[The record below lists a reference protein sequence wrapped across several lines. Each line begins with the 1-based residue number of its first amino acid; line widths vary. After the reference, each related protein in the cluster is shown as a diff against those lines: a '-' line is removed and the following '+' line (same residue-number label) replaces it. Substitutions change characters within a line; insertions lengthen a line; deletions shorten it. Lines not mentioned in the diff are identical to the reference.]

1 MSFDIFK
8 TCASGMY
15 AQKTKMDTI
24 AANMANINTTRK
36 DDGSI
41 GPYVKKTVTFKA
53 IYDNQTTPRDDIAF
67 PSGANQVRFNS
78 ESGNLSLRGGISY
91 DQNKIAKGVE
101 VQTIEESKNPYKTVY
116 DPSHPD
122 ADEEGFVTLPNINIV
137 EEMVNMI
144 SASKAYEANATI
156 VETTKNMISTALKI

>member
-41 GPYVKKTVTFKA
+41 GPYIKKTVTFRA
-53 IYDNQTTPRDDIAF
+53 IYDNQTTPRNDIAF
-67 PSGANQVRFNS
+67 PSGNNKVRFNN
-78 ESGNLSLRGGISY
+78 ENGDLLLQGGISY
-91 DQNKIAKGVE
+91 DQNKISKGVE
-101 VQTIEESKNPYKTVY
+101 VQCIEESKNPYKTVY

-122 ADEEGFVTLPNINIV
+122 ADEEGFVILPNINIV

-144 SASKAYEANATI
+144 QASKAYEASATI
-156 VETTKNMISTALKI
+156 AETTKNMISTALKI

>member
-36 DDGSI
+36 DDGSF
-41 GPYVKKTVTFKA
+41 GPYIKKTVTFKA
-53 IYDNQTTPRDDIAF
+53 IYDNELNPSNDIGF
-67 PSGANQVRFNS
+67 PQGTHKAQFNS
-78 ESGNLSLRGGISY
+78 ETGNLSLNGGISF
-91 DQNKIAKGVE
+91 DQNRIAKGVE
-101 VQTIEESKNPYKTVY
+101 VQTIEEAKNPYKTVY

-144 SASKAYEANATI
+144 QASKAYEANATI
-156 VETTKNMISTALKI
+156 AETTKNMISTALKI

>member
-1 MSFDIFK
+1 
-8 TCASGMY
+8 MY

-41 GPYVKKTVTFKA
+41 GPYIKKTVTFKA
-53 IYDNQTTPRDDIAF
+53 IYDDKTTPRDDIAF
-67 PSGANQVRFNS
+67 PNGANQVRFNS
-78 ESGNLSLRGGISY
+78 ESGNLSLQGGISY

-156 VETTKNMISTALKI
+156 AETTKNMISTALKI

>member
-41 GPYVKKTVTFKA
+41 GPYIKKTVTFRA
-53 IYDNQTTPRDDIAF
+53 IYDNQTTPRNDIAF
-67 PSGANQVRFNS
+67 PSGNNQVRFNN
-78 ESGNLSLRGGISY
+78 ENGDLLLQGGISY
-91 DQNKIAKGVE
+91 DQNKISKGVE
-101 VQTIEESKNPYKTVY
+101 VQYIEESKNPYKTVY

-122 ADEEGFVTLPNINIV
+122 ADEEGFVILPNINIV

-144 SASKAYEANATI
+144 QASKAYEASATI
-156 VETTKNMISTALKI
+156 AETTKNMISTALKI

>member
-41 GPYVKKTVTFKA
+41 GPYIKKTVTFRA
-53 IYDNQTTPRDDIAF
+53 IYDNQTTPRNDIAF
-67 PSGANQVRFNS
+67 PSGNNQVRFNN
-78 ESGNLSLRGGISY
+78 ENGDLLLQGGISY
-91 DQNKIAKGVE
+91 DQNKISKGVE
-101 VQTIEESKNPYKTVY
+101 VQCIEESKNPYKTVY

-122 ADEEGFVTLPNINIV
+122 ADEEGFVILPNINIV

-144 SASKAYEANATI
+144 QASKAYEASANIA
-156 VETTKNMISTALKI
+156 ETTKNMISTALKI

>member
-41 GPYVKKTVTFKA
+41 GPYIKKTVTFRA
-53 IYDNQTTPRDDIAF
+53 IYDNQTTPRNDIAF
-67 PSGANQVRFNS
+67 PSGNNQVRFNN
-78 ESGNLSLRGGISY
+78 ENGDLLLQGGISY
-91 DQNKIAKGVE
+91 DQNKISKGVE
-101 VQTIEESKNPYKTVY
+101 VQCIEESKNPYKTVY

-122 ADEEGFVTLPNINIV
+122 ADEEGFVILPNINIV

-144 SASKAYEANATI
+144 QASKAYEASATI
-156 VETTKNMISTALKI
+156 AETTKNMISTALKI